1 MYYINLIIIAIF
13 LSSCASTSNEAAKN
27 TSEIS
32 PLTQSDSEIQQYRT
46 AITLLNDKNFE
57 EAKKIFTEFIEK
69 RPGLAGAYFN
79 LALIA
84 IQNNEPEEAF
94 KFVNTALDKNPNL
107 AQALNLLGFL
117 EQEQGK
123 IQQAEKHYLEA
134 IKNKDDYAIAHYNI
148 ALLYD
153 VYLQNINKAI
163 FHYEKYMKI
172 TNNKDKKTAD
182 WLEHLK
188 SSRING

>member
-13 LSSCASTSNEAAKN
+13 LSSCASTSSESTKN
-27 TSEIS
+27 TSETS

-57 EAKKIFTEFIEK
+57 EAKKIFTEFSEK

-84 IQNNEPEEAF
+84 IQNHEPEEAF

-134 IKNKDDYAIAHYNI
+134 IKNKNDYAIAHYNI

-153 VYLQNINKAI
+153 VYLQDINKAI
-163 FHYEKYMKI
+163 IHYEKYMKI

-188 SSRING
+188 SSRVNG